1 MCLHLAGFII
11 FSHFG
16 FYVVAP
22 YNVVITG
29 DNLYN
34 HGEELQLNCSSQGG
48 PVLEYTW
55 LLSGHIIDNV
65 IASTL
70 VIDDVSTT
78 DGGDY
83 TCNVT
88 NNAGY
93 QNNNIT
99 VYSKL
104 LPLIYVYISD
114 STLCFCYILS
124 LESLMLS

>member
-1 MCLHLAGFII
+1 MN
-11 FSHFG
+11 

-22 YNVVITG
+22 YDVVIMG

-34 HGEELQLNCSSQGG
+34 HREELQLNCSSQGG
-48 PVLEYTW
+48 PVLEYIW
-55 LLSGHIIDNV
+55 LHSGHIIDNAT
-65 IASTL
+65 ASTL

-93 QNNNIT
+93 QSNNIT
-99 VYSKL
+99 VYSKS
-104 LPLIYVYISD
+104 LPISIYIKVIQPCV
-114 STLCFCYILS
+114 STTFCHLNH
-124 LESLMLS
+124 

>member
-1 MCLHLAGFII
+1 M
-11 FSHFG
+11 
-16 FYVVAP
+16 
-22 YNVVITG
+22 VITG

-55 LLSGHIIDNV
+55 LLSGHIIDNAT
-65 IASTL
+65 ASTV

-93 QNNNIT
+93 QSNNIT
-99 VYSKL
+99 VYSKSL
-104 LPLIYVYISD
+104 LLYGV
-114 STLCFCYILS
+114 LLK
-124 LESLMLS
+124 

>member
-1 MCLHLAGFII
+1 M
-11 FSHFG
+11 
-16 FYVVAP
+16 
-22 YNVVITG
+22 VITG

-65 IASTL
+65 TASAL

-93 QNNNIT
+93 QSNNIT

-104 LPLIYVYISD
+104 LPLIYIYKSD
-114 STLCFCYILS
+114 SILCFCYILS
-124 LESLMLS
+124 LESLILS

>member
-1 MCLHLAGFII
+1 M
-11 FSHFG
+11 
-16 FYVVAP
+16 
-22 YNVVITG
+22 VITG

-55 LLSGHIIDNV
+55 LLSGHIIDNAT
-65 IASTL
+65 ASTV

-93 QNNNIT
+93 QSNNIT

-104 LPLIYVYISD
+104 FPLIYIYIND
-114 STLCFCYILS
+114 
-124 LESLMLS
+124 